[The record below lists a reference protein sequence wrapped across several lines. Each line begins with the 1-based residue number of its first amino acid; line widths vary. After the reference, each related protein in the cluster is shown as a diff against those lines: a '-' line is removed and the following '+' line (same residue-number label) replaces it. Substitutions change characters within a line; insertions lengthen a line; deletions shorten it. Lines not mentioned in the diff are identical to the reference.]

1 LNKSQNHKIIFAGAG
16 PGAPDLITLR
26 CKKAIEEADLIIF
39 AGSLVN
45 PEILANA
52 KKECKIID
60 RALISLGEIIKLMQ
74 KGHKAGGKVLRLHT
88 GDPAVYGAIAE
99 QMRELDKVKIPYEII
114 PGVSSVFA
122 SAAALKTELTAPGVS
137 QTVILT
143 RQAGRTPVPHGQEI
157 ANLARHGATM
167 AIFLSAENIK
177 SLTDDL
183 LRGGYSPD
191 TPACVVYKAS
201 WKDEKI
207 IRGKISDIE
216 SKLDKAGFAGRH
228 AMIIVGDV
236 LSGKG
241 GKSLLYDA
249 SFSHSYRGAL
259 KTAKAPV
266 ETELKPIFRG
276 KTAIYA
282 ITGEGIKTA
291 IKLNNGLK
299 DSVLFVPARFKST
312 IKDKEIIFIKKNAF
326 LDETISR
333 NWNKYDG
340 HIFIMAAGIVVRKI
354 APLIK
359 NKTTD
364 PAVVVC
370 DQAGNYAISLLSGH
384 IGGGNRLANFAARIL
399 GGQAVIST
407 ATDVQ
412 NLMAFDEMAAIEGWK
427 VENPEMIKTLNSM
440 LLEGKRIA
448 VQIPK
453 VFFLKYYSKKKN
465 LVNVRH
471 SDEIKEGLFQGCVV
485 LDEKAGKIRIPA
497 LKLTSS

>member
-1 LNKSQNHKIIFAGAG
+1 MNKSQNHKVIFAGAG

-26 CKKAIEEADLIIF
+26 CKKAIEEADLILF

-45 PEILANA
+45 PELLANA
-52 KKECKIID
+52 KKGCRILDSAI
-60 RALISLGEIIKLMQ
+60 ISLGEIIKLMQ
-74 KGHKAGGKVLRLHT
+74 KGHKAGGKVVRLHT

-99 QMRELDKVKIPYEII
+99 QMTELDKLKIPYEVI

-167 AIFLSAENIK
+167 AIFLSAKNIK

-191 TPACVVYKAS
+191 TPACIVYKAS

-216 SKLDKAGFAGRH
+216 SKLDKAGFAGRQ

-259 KTAKAPV
+259 KTGKAPA
-266 ETELKPIFRG
+266 ETGSKPIFIG

-282 ITGEGIKTA
+282 ITEEGIKTA
-291 IKLNNGLK
+291 VKLKNGLK
-299 DSVLFVPARFKST
+299 NSALFIPVRFKNI
-312 IKDKEIIFIKKNAF
+312 IKNKSASFIKENGF
-326 LDETISR
+326 DDTILA

-359 NKTTD
+359 NKTAD

-407 ATDVQ
+407 ATDVR
-412 NLMAFDEMAAIEGWK
+412 NLMAFDEMASINGWK
-427 VENPEMIKTLNSM
+427 IVNPEMIKVLNSM
-440 LLEGKRIA
+440 LLEGKRIGLM
-448 VQIPK
+448 IPK
-453 VFFLKYYSKKKN
+453 KIFREHYGSKMNIIHVSNYGELKTGTFRGAVALNTKMKSTG
-465 LVNVRH
+465 
-471 SDEIKEGLFQGCVV
+471 IPV
-485 LDEKAGKIRIPA
+485 LKFR
-497 LKLTSS
+497 S